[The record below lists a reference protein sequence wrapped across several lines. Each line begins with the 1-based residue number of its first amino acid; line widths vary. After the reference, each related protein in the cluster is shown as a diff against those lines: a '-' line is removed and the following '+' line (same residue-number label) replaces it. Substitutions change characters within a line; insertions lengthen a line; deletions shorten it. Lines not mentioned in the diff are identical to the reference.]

1 MTKVYLER
9 DGNCFLVSCQGH
21 ATGSPEMCA
30 AISCLVGM
38 LEGWLENSGYH
49 VLECRV
55 EPGDVCIRF
64 QGGMICKTAFDV
76 ICTGFLRLEATDN
89 VHISVDFVEI

>member
-30 AISCLVGM
+30 AISCLVGT
-38 LEGWLENSGYH
+38 LEG
-49 VLECRV
+49 
-55 EPGDVCIRF
+55 I
-64 QGGMICKTAFDV
+64 ICKTAFDV